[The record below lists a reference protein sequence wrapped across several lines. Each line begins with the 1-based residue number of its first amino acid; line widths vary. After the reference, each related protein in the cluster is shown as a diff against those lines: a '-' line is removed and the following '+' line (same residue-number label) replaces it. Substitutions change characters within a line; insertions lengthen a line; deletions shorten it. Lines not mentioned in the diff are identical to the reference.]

1 MAVVMMKSETRER
14 RALAASESRL
24 PYTPS
29 SLRILTRDENEAS
42 SFFSETA
49 EPRSRT
55 PERARRT
62 SRSTPRV
69 RHRTRAFVVMEA
81 SHAEQSSLEEIMLSL
96 CVLPPP
102 DAQLCLVPLREA
114 AHARRACD
122 LTLPSPP
129 APPPPPSAPASRSV
143 KPRTGRSTSTAATR
157 CSWRWRAA
165 APTRTRRK
173 RQPCVN
179 VLGERGARRSRRRA

>member
-1 MAVVMMKSETRER
+1 MMKSETRER

-49 EPRSRT
+49 EPRSHT

-114 AHARRACD
+114 ERARRARD
-122 LTLPSPP
+122 RGPDAPFPP
-129 APPPPPSAPASRSV
+129 APPPTPSASASR
-143 KPRTGRSTSTAATR
+143 
-157 CSWRWRAA
+157 
-165 APTRTRRK
+165 
-173 RQPCVN
+173 
-179 VLGERGARRSRRRA
+179 